1 MQSAPSMTA
10 TPKRAKTSLLGFAAD
25 GDAAEPQE

>member
-1 MQSAPSMTA
+1 MTA